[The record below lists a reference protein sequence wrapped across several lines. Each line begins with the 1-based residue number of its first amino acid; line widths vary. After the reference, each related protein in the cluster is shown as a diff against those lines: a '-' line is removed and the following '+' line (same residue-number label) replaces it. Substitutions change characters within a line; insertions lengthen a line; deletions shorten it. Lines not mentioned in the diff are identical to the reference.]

1 MKIPIN
7 LKAGSVDKEE
17 KKDVIIGIDLG
28 TTNSL
33 VAYADGEETFV
44 IRDTSGSNALVP
56 SILHFGKDG
65 VVVGDIARE
74 KLISAPER
82 TIYSVKRLMGKSYQD
97 LSSLKD
103 SVGYNVIDQDAEA
116 LVKVEIDGKY
126 YTPIEL
132 SAEILKELKYRV
144 EKHLKATVSKAVIT
158 VPAYFNDAQRQ
169 ATRDAGKLAG
179 LEVLRIVNE
188 PTAASL
194 AYGIGLSKDEEQTI
208 VVYDLGGGTFDISIL
223 QIQNGI
229 FEVLATHGD
238 TQLGGDD
245 FDKVIIDYWLSK
257 SDISA
262 DGLNNNKSLGQEYR
276 TEAEHAKK
284 AISTIGS
291 YKTSIANKELHIDAE
306 TFASLSYDLIAKTIN
321 ACKLAMKDAK
331 LSNEDIDQI
340 VLVGGSTRMPIV
352 KSAVSDYFGQ
362 SINDSL
368 DPDEV
373 VAIGA
378 AIQADILAGN
388 RKDLLLIDITPLSMG
403 IETVGGLMDVII
415 SRNSKVPTR
424 AGRQYTT
431 SVDGQKNLKI
441 AVYQGERDLVEH
453 NRKLGEFN
461 LTDIPPMPAGIPKIE
476 IKFILDADGILTVKA
491 TELRSNV
498 ETQMEIRSAYGI
510 SEEDMAKMLIDSL
523 QNAES
528 DMQTKGLLESINEA
542 NNILLAAQRFIEQNK
557 DALTVEQ
564 ISKINL
570 LKEDLLA
577 TTHGDSKDV
586 IEASMQ
592 AMNLYTAPLAHE
604 ALDRNIGKALKETKV

>member
-257 SDISA
+257 SGISA

-510 SEEDMAKMLIDSL
+510 SEEDMARMLIDSL

-557 DALTVEQ
+557 DALTIEQ

-577 TTHGDSKDV
+577 TTQGDSKDV

>member
-144 EKHLKATVSKAVIT
+144 EKHLKATVSKAVIA

-340 VLVGGSTRMPIV
+340 VLVGGSTRMPII

-510 SEEDMAKMLIDSL
+510 SEEDMARMLIDSL

-557 DALTVEQ
+557 DALTIEQ

-577 TTHGDSKDV
+577 TTQGDSKDV

-604 ALDRNIGKALKETKV
+604 ALDRNIGKALKETKM